1 MSRSAIIIREVD
13 SNSTLEILW
22 LFPLSSVGQSAQRWI
37 WRGRRFESFSE
48 IAKTVLSRD
57 AKYFYFFFLGEVK
70 KEEPHCDYLYS

>member
-22 LFPLSSVGQSAQRWI
+22 LSPLSSVGQSAQRWI

-57 AKYFYFFFLGEVK
+57 AKYFYFFLGEVK

>member
-57 AKYFYFFFLGEVK
+57 AKYFYFFSRGQK
-70 KEEPHCDYLYS
+70 KEEPRRDYLYS

>member
-37 WRGRRFESFSE
+37 WKGRRFESFSE
-48 IAKTVLSRD
+48 IAKTVLSVNTR
-57 AKYFYFFFLGEVK
+57 YFYFFPFQKLIESDDLVNLG
-70 KEEPHCDYLYS
+70 D